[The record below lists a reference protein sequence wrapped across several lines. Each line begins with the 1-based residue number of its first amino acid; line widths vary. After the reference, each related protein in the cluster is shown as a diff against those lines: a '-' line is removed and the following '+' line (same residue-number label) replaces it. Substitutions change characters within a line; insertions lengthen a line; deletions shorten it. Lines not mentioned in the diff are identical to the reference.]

1 VTARVLLL
9 AALIAPPLQAQRP
22 PLEAYLPADHWSR
35 AALRRLA
42 GLGAVAAGDAII
54 AWPLTRSRV
63 RQLFDETPYELH
75 FEREFGVASP
85 VHATAEAGWS
95 AHGSQ
100 LRAGVSIPVTS
111 GPAYQGP
118 DAIPDDVAP
127 ALRAAASLSLL
138 DRFVLAAS
146 FHDTTG
152 AARFSEA
159 YAAVRVG
166 PLHARAGRIPLRLG
180 GATVGGDFVLNEPP
194 PFEGGSLEMPEGFGL
209 PNPIGRVRPTLLI
222 ARMER
227 SGDIRH
233 PWFIA
238 ARVSF
243 SPAHNFT
250 WGLQRAIVFGG
261 EGNEAVTP
269 RKLIEALIGFTDTEN
284 KTTNFENQMV
294 SGDLF
299 WKLPDIP
306 VSLHASWATD
316 DSGEAFINVPAVSI
330 GMDWHVLPF
339 APSLG
344 LGIEGTV
351 ITPAK
356 DTYPP
361 WYQHIGLG
369 DGWTDRGTPL
379 GHPLGGHGRELL
391 LSVFGT
397 GSDVVFGTAMFV
409 RHRGRFNLF
418 APDREG
424 DSFGMGVDGTLY
436 AFGPLRVRMRVD
448 AERHHRA
455 GWMWGAGMVAG
466 VTAGTK
472 R

>member
-1 VTARVLLL
+1 
-9 AALIAPPLQAQRP
+9 LIATPLQAQRP

-42 GLGAVAAGDAII
+42 GTGAVEAGDAII

-63 RQLFDETPYELH
+63 RELLAGTPYAQH
-75 FEREFGVASP
+75 FEREFRTASP
-85 VHATAEAGWS
+85 VKASLESGWS

-100 LRAGVSIPVTS
+100 LRAGLSIPVTS

-118 DAIPDDVAP
+118 HAIPDDVAP
-127 ALRAAASLSLL
+127 ALRAAASVAFL
-138 DRFVLAAS
+138 DRFVIAAEL
-146 FHDTTG
+146 HDTTG
-152 AARFSEA
+152 AARISEL

-180 GATVGGDFVLNEPP
+180 GATVGGDFLLNAPP
-194 PFEGGSLEMPEGFGL
+194 PFEGGSLEMPEGFRL
-209 PNPIGRVRPTLLI
+209 PNPIGRVRPTLLV

-227 SGDIRH
+227 SGDIGH

-243 SPAHNFT
+243 SPARNFV
-250 WGLQRAIVFGG
+250 WGLQRAILFGG

-284 KTTNFENQMV
+284 KNTNFENQMV
-294 SGDLF
+294 SGDAF

-306 VSLHASWATD
+306 VSVHASWATD

-330 GMDWHVLPF
+330 GADWHVLPF

-344 LGIEGTV
+344 VGIEASY
-351 ITPAK
+351 ISPAK

-369 DGWTDRGTPL
+369 DGWTDRGTPM

-391 LSVFGT
+391 VSIVGYGRDFMIDGRL
-397 GSDVVFGTAMFV
+397 FV

-424 DSFGMGVDGTLY
+424 DSVGVDVNGTLFI
-436 AFGPLRVRMRVD
+436 AGPLRVRMRLD
-448 AERHHRA
+448 AERHARA
-455 GWMWGAGMVAG
+455 GWSWSTAMSVGA
-466 VTAGTK
+466 
-472 R
+472 RL